1 VNILIL
7 ATQNAGKL
15 REFRGLLADLVAR
28 TGVRLVSPAEQG
40 LALAVEETAS
50 TYAENASLKA
60 MALAQASNLVAL
72 GDDSGL
78 EVAALNGAPGLYS
91 ARYAGPGASDADRR
105 RKLLHELSQVPAP
118 RPARFVCA
126 IAVAQPDG
134 TLRLFEG
141 ECQGEVALAESGS
154 GGFGFDP
161 VFYMPEYAATMAA
174 LPAVVKN
181 TISHRARAVQAALPY
196 LMRLFG
202 KP

>member
-1 VNILIL
+1 MNDLVV
-7 ATQNAGKL
+7 ATQNPGKL
-15 REFRGLLADLVAR
+15 REFRALLADVVAA
-28 TGVRLVSPAEQG
+28 TGVRLASPADIGPAVE
-40 LALAVEETAS
+40 VEETGS

-60 MALAQASNLVAL
+60 VALAQISGRVAL

-141 ECQGEVALAESGS
+141 ECRGEVALAESGS

-161 VFYMPEYAATMAA
+161 VFYVPEYGATMAA
-174 LPAVVKN
+174 LPEGVKN
-181 TISHRARAVQAALPY
+181 TISHRARAVQAAVPY
-196 LMRLFG
+196 LIEVLGRT
-202 KP
+202 

>member
-1 VNILIL
+1 MNELIL
-7 ATQNAGKL
+7 ATQNPGKL
-15 REFRGLLADLVAR
+15 REFRELLADLVAV
-28 TGVRLVSPAEQG
+28 TGVRLASPTDIGPAID
-40 LALAVEETAS
+40 VEETGS

-60 MALAQASNLVAL
+60 VTLAQVSGRLAL

-105 RKLLHELSQVPAP
+105 RKLLNELSQFPAP

-126 IAVAQPDG
+126 IAIAQPDG
-134 TLRLFEG
+134 SLRLFEG
-141 ECQGEVALAESGS
+141 ECRGEVALAESGS

-161 VFYMPEYAATMAA
+161 VFYLPERGATLAA
-174 LPAVVKN
+174 LPLAVKN

-196 LMRLFG
+196 LIEIFSVS
-202 KP
+202 